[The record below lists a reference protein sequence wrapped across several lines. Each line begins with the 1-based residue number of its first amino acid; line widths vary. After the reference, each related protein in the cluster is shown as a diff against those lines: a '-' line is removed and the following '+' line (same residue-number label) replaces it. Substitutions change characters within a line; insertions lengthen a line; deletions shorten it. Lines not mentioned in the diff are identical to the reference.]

1 VRDSQR
7 IGRNHPRLVTIYFGF
22 LQRPG
27 RLYWHGSAKPVAFK
41 QYWLRQRLQFKLTAK
56 MDLSSL
62 IEFKDPYMKVWI
74 VLATILLV
82 AAAPETQAQVRGGRM
97 GGRGPAAIHSV
108 PPAVRPGVVVNPGF
122 QNPGFRPGFNHGFR
136 PGFRPGFGGFPG
148 QSIVI
153 APSYPYIS
161 PWNTLEP
168 YYSSPAYVDSAPAP
182 PSYPDPTVNDLRT
195 QVQQLTDEVQQL
207 QSELAART
215 APPPAPE
222 VRPSEPRPPA
232 TPMVLVFQNGRRIE
246 SQGYIVVGQML
257 WVVNENS
264 PLKVP
269 LSDLDLAATQ
279 AENLKRGINFRTP

>member
-1 VRDSQR
+1 
-7 IGRNHPRLVTIYFGF
+7 
-22 LQRPG
+22 
-27 RLYWHGSAKPVAFK
+27 
-41 QYWLRQRLQFKLTAK
+41 
-56 MDLSSL
+56 
-62 IEFKDPYMKVWI
+62 MKVWI
-74 VLATILLV
+74 VLSTILLV
-82 AAAPETQAQVRGGRM
+82 AAAPETQAQFRGGRM
-97 GGRGPAAIHSV
+97 GGRGPASIHSV
-108 PPAVRPGVVVNPGF
+108 PPAGRPGVVVNPGF
-122 QNPGFRPGFNHGFR
+122 QRPGFRPGFNQGFR
-136 PGFRPGFGGFPG
+136 PGFRAGFGGFPG

-153 APSYPYIS
+153 APSYPYISPFS

-182 PSYPDPTVNDLRT
+182 LAYPDPTVNDLRS

-222 VRPSEPRPPA
+222 IRPSEPGPPP

-264 PLKVP
+264 PLKIP
-269 LSDLDLAATQ
+269 LSDLDLAATR